1 MFLVVLG
8 AETVLAASV
17 EKTIMEYSQ
26 FATPDS
32 RTALQAWQ
40 FGQIIPFFLLL
51 QPVLEGL
58 RAVLP
63 KIVFKHKAR
72 RAAKQARGEVRVD
85 EDAVETSERKKSSK
99 DTSGVDEAEQLDYK
113 NLAWANTSE
122 AHEELA

>member
-17 EKTIMEYSQ
+17 EKTLMEYSQ
-26 FATPDS
+26 FSTPES

-51 QPVLEGL
+51 QPILEAM

-72 RAAKQARGEVRVD
+72 KAAKQARGEVRVD
-85 EDAVETSERKKSSK
+85 EEAVETTDRKLSPK
-99 DTSGVDEAEQLDYK
+99 DTSIVDEAEQVEHK
-113 NLAWANTSE
+113 RESASE
-122 AHEELA
+122 THEVA

>member
-1 MFLVVLG
+1 
-8 AETVLAASV
+8 
-17 EKTIMEYSQ
+17 
-26 FATPDS
+26 
-32 RTALQAWQ
+32 
-40 FGQIIPFFLLL
+40 
-51 QPVLEGL
+51 
-58 RAVLP
+58 VLP

-72 RAAKQARGEVRVD
+72 KAAKQARGEVRVD